1 MPLVTCFVLMPIGS
15 SQDPGR
21 SDRASPRIT
30 GDLLD
35 EGSGDLDALA
45 VHEALGRIGAHL
57 DTEIGADATL
67 LELTTL
73 ERFAPRALELLA
85 TMVRT
90 RAWSHATSIACA
102 SCGSTGSSSCA
113 ICRRPSPTASSPSCS
128 IPSTLRAPA
137 DRHRGSAARRCT
149 IADVT
154 AFHRRVYTP
163 KNATVIAV
171 GDASHDR
178 LAALVA
184 GAFGDWASP
193 EGVDTDLVDVAS
205 LDAPPSPAGRVVTV
219 HRTGAAQSELRMGHV
234 GLARSTPDYHALL
247 VMNMILGGQFV
258 SRINMNLREE
268 KGYTYGARTGFEF
281 RKGPGRSSLQT
292 SVQSDVDG
300 RGGPGSRSAE
310 IEAIRGGRPV
320 TAAELE
326 LGRAAL
332 TRGYPRNFETAE
344 QLGRAAV
351 QLALYGLPDDYFT
364 TFVPRVLAIDEH
376 DVTRVAE
383 DHLAPERLL
392 TVIVGDRDKVGPS
405 TRRPRPRRSVRS
417 RHRLTAGTRPHSL
430 PSKTQSGRA
439 GSEPGVDCSPRISP
453 MVSARLSLSLVGVVG
468 VMAWRWRVPPSGC
481 SSRSR

>member
-1 MPLVTCFVLMPIGS
+1 MAVDRTRLPEAGPPLSFNFPEVRRRTLANGLRVCTIEHHEVPLITCFLLMPIGS
-15 SQDPGR
+15 SQDPGHQPGL
-21 SDRASPRIT
+21 AAIT

-73 ERFAPRALELLA
+73 EQHAPRALGLLA
-85 TMVRT
+85 SMVRNP
-90 RAWSHATSIACA
+90 RLDS
-102 SCGSTGSSSCA
+102 
-113 ICRRPSPTASSPSCS
+113 RDFDRVRD
-128 IPSTLRAPA
+128 LRLHRLVQLRDLPPAVA
-137 DRHRGSAARRCT
+137 DRIFTQLLYPEHPYGHLPIGTEGALLSLT
-149 IADVT
+149 VDDVIS
-154 AFHRRVYTP
+154 FHRRVYTP
-163 KNATVIAV
+163 THATVIAV

-184 GAFGDWASP
+184 DAFGGWASP
-193 EGVDTDLVDVAS
+193 EGVAADLVDMAS
-205 LDAPPSPAGRVVTV
+205 LGAPPSPASRVVTV
-219 HRTGAAQSELRMGHV
+219 HRAGAAQSELRMGHI

-268 KGYTYGARTGFEF
+268 KGYTYGARTSFEF
-281 RKGPGRSSLQT
+281 RKGPGPFVFQT
-292 SVQSDVDG
+292 SVQSDVTAEAVREVLG
-300 RGGPGSRSAE
+300 E
-310 IEAIRGGRPV
+310 IETIRGDRPV

-364 TFVPRVLAIDEH
+364 TFVPRVLAIGQD
-376 DVTRVAE
+376 DVTRVAQ

-392 TVIVGDRDKVGPS
+392 TVIVGDRDKVGP
-405 TRRPRPRRSVRS
+405 TLEGLNLGEV
-417 RHRLTAGTRPHSL
+417 
-430 PSKTQSGRA
+430 
-439 GSEPGVDCSPRISP
+439 SEVAI
-453 MVSARLSLSLVGVVG
+453 A
-468 VMAWRWRVPPSGC
+468 
-481 SSRSR
+481 

>member
-1 MPLVTCFVLMPIGS
+1 MAVDRTRLPEPGPPLSFNFPEVRRRTLANGLRVCTIEHHEVPLVTCFVLMPIGS
-15 SQDPGR
+15 SQDPGHQPGL
-21 SDRASPRIT
+21 AAIT

-73 ERFAPRALELLA
+73 EQYAPRALELLA
-85 TMVRT
+85 SMVWNPRLDPRDFDRVRELRLSRLVQLRDLPPAVADRVFT
-90 RAWSHATSIACA
+90 QLLYPEHPYGHLPIGTEEA
-102 SCGSTGSSSCA
+102 
-113 ICRRPSPTASSPSCS
+113 
-128 IPSTLRAPA
+128 LRAL
-137 DRHRGSAARRCT
+137 T

-154 AFHRRVYTP
+154 TFHRRVYTP
-163 KNATVIAV
+163 KNAIAV

-184 GAFGDWASP
+184 GAFGEWASP

-219 HRTGAAQSELRMGHV
+219 HRTGAAQSELRMGHI

-268 KGYTYGARTGFEF
+268 KGYTYGARTSFEF
-281 RKGPGRSSLQT
+281 RKGPGPFVFQT
-292 SVQSDVDG
+292 SVQSDVTAEAV
-300 RGGPGSRSAE
+300 REVLAE
-310 IEAIRGGRPV
+310 IKAIRGGRPV

-392 TVIVGDRDKVGPS
+392 TVIVGDRDKVGP
-405 TRRPRPRRSVRS
+405 TLEGLDLGEV
-417 RHRLTAGTRPHSL
+417 
-430 PSKTQSGRA
+430 
-439 GSEPGVDCSPRISP
+439 SEVAI
-453 MVSARLSLSLVGVVG
+453 A
-468 VMAWRWRVPPSGC
+468 
-481 SSRSR
+481 